1 MSYYSKFPT
10 LLMGS
15 ERRAQI
21 ERHTSS
27 HTSTDA
33 SSFSANHN
41 IGPYRKGRFLIMAA
55 NYNSWGVGGNA
66 PNVIT
71 AEGVP
76 LTQLVTVNATATS
89 HRTARLYGAHIPHF
103 QTRSNAL
110 NGLSL
115 PRTLSDASWTKSG
128 ATISANS
135 TTSPNGIVD
144 ADKLVENSATSSHL
158 VSKQTSGINVN
169 QNATMIFYAKKAERA
184 YIYAVMSDASISLG
198 SNSITQFFD
207 IDTGAILGSATSGN
221 GVFADATIEDV
232 GDGWFKCTL
241 RGTVNGSGSSNL
253 YAQVHLSTNGTSQSY
268 TGDGSSGLYVWNMQ
282 VSAGT
287 YNSGTAEG
295 ADLLISA
302 TAATFNSCRLSTFS
316 AWGLKSFTP
325 VDTCTS
331 GITTGTPS
339 ASMDV
344 LKGGVGLGVAAAV
357 WNGSGTIADP
367 SDAVWT
373 APIDHIISLT
383 EGGGSPD
390 SASSYGIGHFKQDDT
405 ITVSGN
411 PYNPNF
417 AVNKALCGVSFR

>member
-1 MSYYSKFPT
+1 MSYYSKFPMHLIGSDLPAKIESHSST
-10 LLMGS
+10 LQNS
-15 ERRAQI
+15 DV
-21 ERHTSS
+21 SS
-27 HTSTDA
+27 ISG
-33 SSFSANHN
+33 NHN
-41 IGPYRKGRFLIMAA
+41 IGPYRKGRFFLLSVVH
-55 NYNSWGVGGNA
+55 NNQNWS
-66 PNVIT
+66 PSTIT

-76 LTQLVTVNATATS
+76 LTHLVTAAVGIPAGPRVRI
-89 HRTARLYGAHIPHF
+89 HGAHIPHF

-115 PRTLSDASWTKSG
+115 PRTLSDASWTKEGS
-128 ATISANS
+128 TISANS

-144 ADKLVENSATSSHL
+144 ADKLVENSSTGSHL

-184 YIYAVMSDASISLG
+184 YIYAVMSDASTSLG
-198 SNSITQFFD
+198 SNSVTQYFD

-221 GVFADATIEDV
+221 GVFAEATIEDV

-253 YAQVHLSTNGTSQSY
+253 YAQVRLSTNGTSQSY

-287 YNSGTAEG
+287 YNPGTAEG
-295 ADLLISA
+295 ADLLVSA
-302 TAATFNSCRLSTFS
+302 GTSFTSCRIRSFS
-316 AWGLKSFTP
+316 ARRLKSFTA

-331 GITTGTPS
+331 GMTTGTPS

-344 LKGGVGLGVAAAV
+344 LKGGVGLGVVVAR
-357 WNGSGTIADP
+357 WPGTGTIADP
-367 SDAVWT
+367 SDAVW
-373 APIDHIISLT
+373 ADPMEHVISLT
-383 EGGGSPD
+383 EGGSSPD
-390 SASSYGIGHFKQDDT
+390 SASGYGIGHFKADDT

-411 PYNPNF
+411 PFNPNN
-417 AVNKALCGVSFR
+417 ATDKILCGVSFR